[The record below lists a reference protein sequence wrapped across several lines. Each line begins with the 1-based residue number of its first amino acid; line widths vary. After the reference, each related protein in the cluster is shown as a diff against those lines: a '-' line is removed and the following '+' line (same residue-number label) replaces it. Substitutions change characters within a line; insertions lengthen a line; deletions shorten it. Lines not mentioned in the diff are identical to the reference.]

1 MINMQAFCLRTEY
14 ILRNGHK
21 LKCLRWHPSLRC
33 LSTDPP
39 HDPKDTIGPPTKLWR
54 YVVKSLKKLVETS
67 EKKLEKNLPKVY
79 KAYETVKCVRFIT
92 ADAKVYFSVT
102 TDLWTGKELHTFTR
116 RELEIYQEMPRDFVK
131 VALLLAV
138 ASIPFV
144 GNGIFVIGYWF
155 PHVFFTHHLWNENQ
169 KQEFGQ
175 INLKHRINHYHQVL
189 REIDH
194 IAYRNTEGAIRDS
207 IMTILDKIEH
217 SGHPSPE
224 ELLSV
229 REQFQSAP
237 FSLEYLSTRYSRLL
251 SKVNSLRKSREK
263 LEQDCL
269 ITLHIDRAMVKEGI
283 DDMQDTEMCRAC
295 LKRGLNPYGLSREE
309 RIKFLQAWTTISQN
323 LDEKGLSLL
332 LHCPVFLTYN
342 APTNINLM
350 KGKRY
355 KWRRISPV

>member
-67 EKKLEKNLPKVY
+67 EKKLEKNLPKV
-79 KAYETVKCVRFIT
+79 
-92 ADAKVYFSVT
+92 
-102 TDLWTGKELHTFTR
+102 
-116 RELEIYQEMPRDFVK
+116 
-131 VALLLAV
+131 
-138 ASIPFV
+138 
-144 GNGIFVIGYWF
+144 
-155 PHVFFTHHLWNENQ
+155 
-169 KQEFGQ
+169 
-175 INLKHRINHYHQVL
+175 L

-207 IMTILDKIEH
+207 IMTILDK
-217 SGHPSPE
+217 
-224 ELLSV
+224 
-229 REQFQSAP
+229 
-237 FSLEYLSTRYSRLL
+237 RLL